1 MPQNPQPRP
10 IRRVLVANRGE
21 IAVRVMRTCKD
32 RGVETVAVFSDADRL
47 APHVLMADHA
57 YHLGPP
63 PARESYLDI
72 TKILAACRATGADAV
87 HPGYGFLSEN
97 DHFAEACMA
106 AGIGFIGP
114 RPEAMRAMGSK
125 THARMTMIAAG
136 VPVVPGAEG
145 AGGAGFPD
153 AAHALA
159 AAREVGFP
167 VLIKA
172 SAGGGGKGMRLVTQE
187 ADFEAAFDGAR
198 REAAGAFGDDTVY
211 VERAIIRPRHVEIQ
225 VFADMHGNVVHLGER
240 DCSLQRRH
248 QKVVEESP
256 SPAVDAALRQRM
268 GAAAVGAARACDYL
282 GAGTVEFL
290 LAADGSF
297 YFLEMNTRLQ
307 VEHPVTESLYGLD
320 LVAWQ
325 LDVAEG
331 KPLPLT
337 QTELDA
343 RRRGAAI
350 ECRIYA
356 EDSLRFLPST
366 GTITHL
372 RVPAGP
378 YVRNDS
384 GVYEGSEVSMYY
396 DPMLSKLVVWG
407 ENREECLGRMRR
419 ALDEYAV
426 RGIQTNL
433 SFHRRVLRHAGFC
446 SGEYDTGFIE
456 RERDTLW
463 ADAPPEVTTGAT
475 TGETTGAQPT
485 DLEMGLVAAAIE
497 RADRAPAVMPQ
508 APESAGVS
516 AWRLG
521 LRAGPWGRI

>member
-1 MPQNPQPRP
+1 MSHNPPHRP

-32 RGVETVAVFSDADRL
+32 RGIETVAVFSDADRL
-47 APHVLMADHA
+47 APHVLMADRA
-57 YHLGPP
+57 YHIGPP

-72 TKILAACRATGADAV
+72 GKILAACHATGADAV

-97 DHFAEACMA
+97 DAFAEACA
-106 AGIGFIGP
+106 AEGITFIGP
-114 RPEAMRAMGSK
+114 RPDAMRAMGSK
-125 THARMTMIAAG
+125 TRARQTMIAAG
-136 VPVVPGAEG
+136 VPVVPGSEG
-145 AGGAGFPD
+145 PEGRGFSTVEQ
-153 AAHALA
+153 ALA
-159 AAREVGFP
+159 AARAIGFP
-167 VLIKA
+167 VLPILIKA
-172 SAGGGGKGMRLVTQE
+172 SAGGGGKGMRLVAEDTE
-187 ADFEAAFDGAR
+187 FAAAFEGAR
-198 REAAGAFGDDTVY
+198 REAASAFGDDTVY
-211 VERAIIRPRHVEIQ
+211 LEKAILRPRHVEIQ

-256 SPAVDAALRQRM
+256 SPAVDAELRRRM
-268 GAAAVGAARACDYL
+268 GAAAVGAARACAYL

-290 LAADGSF
+290 LAQDGSF

-307 VEHPVTESLYGLD
+307 VEHPVTEAIYAVD

-325 LDVAEG
+325 LDVAQGE
-331 KPLPLT
+331 PLPLS
-337 QTELDA
+337 QAELDA

-378 YVRNDS
+378 HVRNDA
-384 GVYEGSEVSMYY
+384 GVYEGSEISMFY
-396 DPMLSKLVVWG
+396 DPMVSKLIVWG
-407 ENREECLGRMRR
+407 DDRAEALGRMRR

-446 SGEYDTGFIE
+446 AGVYDTGFID

-463 ADAPPEVTTGAT
+463 PAGDPDGQAEA
-475 TGETTGAQPT
+475 
-485 DLEMGLVAAAIE
+485 LEMGLVAAAID
-497 RADRAPAVMPQ
+497 AVDRAPVVMPH
-508 APESAGVS
+508 APGGTGVS
-516 AWRLG
+516 PWRLG
-521 LRAGPWGRI
+521 LRGGSHGGSWGRF